1 MNSIIFRLFIMA
13 GLTGLLILMPVAA
26 DAQLPRQR
34 AVQDQ
39 PVDKVFWAG
48 SNIGISTVDNMP
60 ANNLNS
66 TILHTFGLVD
76 GGIERFFGLD
86 DGANTRIGLDYGIS
100 DRLSAGIG
108 RMTFLK
114 TVDLRTK
121 YTIMRQTTTDSSPL
135 DLAVKVA
142 AGINTMPDSG
152 LDFNERLSYLASF
165 MIARKFGH
173 YSIQLTPMIAHFNL
187 VSGTNPNQL
196 FGLGILFNYELSDR
210 FALSAEYLPVIGTRN
225 AGTHDAMAVAL
236 NIDTGGHI
244 FQLFLTSSQW
254 HGEQHI
260 MANNRDRFWKGDFR
274 IGFNIHR
281 VFGLGRR

>member
-142 AGINTMPDSG
+142 AGINTMPNSG